1 MKLKH
6 LLCVYLG
13 LIGVFF
19 SCQKGEEI
27 VKPAE
32 EKIVRLTLQGYIMQ
46 DTLEFLKEGKV
57 ICEAYETNF
66 NIKTPEDRPIVSATE
81 LQVRKKGSTTVF
93 DTLSIKEE
101 PFDQVIKIFYDGNVI
116 TDNIEITPVSSPDKV
131 GMRFSV
137 LANSEYVT
145 DGLVDV
151 EIFEKLWT
159 PLPDGSLDETY
170 KSIYIVKNIG
180 GDFSEFV
187 ELPAI
192 TFDDPS
198 IFKFYVFKVYRAG
211 TKEPPF
217 KDGVEFPGGPVEN
230 TYGDIFL
237 TDGQSALFQ
246 VSYNFNENQF
256 QMYNVDDIAFY
267 FQ

>member
-1 MKLKH
+1 MKLKY

-13 LIGVFF
+13 LMGIFF

-32 EKIVRLTLQGYIMQ
+32 KKIVRLALQGYVMQ

-66 NIKTPEDRPIVSATE
+66 NMTTPEGRPTVSATE

-93 DTLSIKEE
+93 DTLSIKGE

-131 GMRFSV
+131 GMRVS
-137 LANSEYVT
+137 LQANSTYMT
-145 DGLVDV
+145 AGPVDV
-151 EIFEKLWT
+151 EIFLRA
-159 PLPDGSLDETY
+159 DILDSVDFSVRTEFT
-170 KSIYIVKNIG
+170 SMGTLKNVG
-180 GDFSEFV
+180 ADFGDFM

-192 TFDDPS
+192 TYDDPWVS
-198 IFKFYVFKVYRAG
+198 KSYVFKIYQAG
-211 TKEPPF
+211 TKNYPF
-217 KDGVEFPGGPVEN
+217 KDDVLFNEPVEN
-230 TYGDIFL
+230 IYGSLFL
-237 TDGQSALFQ
+237 SDGQSSLFQ
-246 VSYNFNENQF
+246 ISTSFTESTFDY
-256 QMYNVDDIAFY
+256 YNVDDIALY